1 MFIVYK
7 CMIGLERS
15 LSDSWIKLVCWVY
28 VNPLCQ
34 MYFPVLRHHLFA
46 FFPFFVIDMKGNKQV
61 EVLCCNAFYNVTVMH
76 LNSMMW
82 EEQNKK
88 YRITTWVGMSSV
100 FLWRYSTHFINFIS
114 SFQTAHLRSWLVLTY
129 WQQVNVS
136 PGILFRHFKCSFTN
150 RGKRRNKAAEGLNVV
165 VKAEAGMCPLFLCP
179 FVGHDG
185 CVGWMW

>member
-28 VNPLCQ
+28 VTHCAKCI
-34 MYFPVLRHHLFA
+34 FLFWGTGFLL
-46 FFPFFVIDMKGNKQV
+46 FFPFFVIDIKGNKQV

-100 FLWRYSTHFINFIS
+100 FLWRYSTYFINFIS
-114 SFQTAHLRSWLVLTY
+114 SFQTAHLSSWIVLTF

-136 PGILFRHFKCSFTN
+136 PGILFRHFKCSLW
-150 RGKRRNKAAEGLNVV
+150 KDSLW
-165 VKAEAGMCPLFLCP
+165 PLVSFL
-179 FVGHDG
+179 FFQFDALVHK
-185 CVGWMW
+185 